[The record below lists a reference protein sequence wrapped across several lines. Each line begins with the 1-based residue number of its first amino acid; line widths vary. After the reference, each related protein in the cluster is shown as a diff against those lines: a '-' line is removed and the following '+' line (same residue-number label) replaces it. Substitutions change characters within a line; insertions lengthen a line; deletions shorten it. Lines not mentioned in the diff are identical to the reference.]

1 VPWSAAA
8 SPRAR
13 NRSVRAEVAG
23 VGLAL
28 DPFGVEPGAEGAGGV
43 DGELEG
49 AQHAGGAGGAVLPLR
64 FRRQLQEGLAG
75 QGHHPPAERHVL
87 GDLGVDGGPAALGG
101 VVFEP
106 AEQHGLAHSAQP
118 GEDHRAFGTAAFQP
132 AEQDVEAVEL
142 LVAAH
147 EQRWAGARVGRI
159 RVLPR
164 VHGHLPHELPRTLTG
179 WPCKSVQAGKVGA
192 ALGCPISGATGW
204 DAASPVEGAPGQ
216 TRAPVTAKQR
226 VQRRVPPDVSQSPC
240 RKRPLCLR
248 LAFFAVGRDYADRSA
263 TLIPH
268 GQGKSDSHGGA
279 SGRGDGS
286 RKRLTAP
293 PRAFP
298 S

>member
-1 VPWSAAA
+1 MCSAAISA
-8 SPRAR
+8 SNSADGEELDFVDEEDDPGAVVGRGLAEGKEQVGQ
-13 NRSVRAEVAG
+13 VRAEVAG

-87 GDLGVDGGPAALGG
+87 GDLGVDGGPVALGG

-164 VHGHLPHELPRTLTG
+164 VHGHLLHELPGL
-179 WPCKSVQAGKVGA
+179 
-192 ALGCPISGATGW
+192 
-204 DAASPVEGAPGQ
+204 
-216 TRAPVTAKQR
+216 
-226 VQRRVPPDVSQSPC
+226 
-240 RKRPLCLR
+240 
-248 LAFFAVGRDYADRSA
+248 
-263 TLIPH
+263 
-268 GQGKSDSHGGA
+268 
-279 SGRGDGS
+279 
-286 RKRLTAP
+286 
-293 PRAFP
+293 
-298 S
+298 